1 MCNKI
6 HIVMLLFL
14 VSVQMKR
21 LFWLFWSNICLHFLF
36 CQKVQSGWAGCIVT
50 PRRSLTF
57 TRSCHVVFEWPLV
70 WYAYARSLNSHG
82 VATRIRAARAR
93 AGESYAAQW
102 GPFLYEV
109 ALYFFKAWVAKTS
122 MRKNFKSCVQ
132 WVCVQ
137 RYKYLQF
144 W

>member
-1 MCNKI
+1 MPK
-6 HIVMLLFL
+6 
-14 VSVQMKR
+14 SVLGTR
-21 LFWLFWSNICLHFLF
+21 VWVDIPYSHSNWTEVGSISMTHTVPWTWIKVGIFDHLPTRF
-36 CQKVQSGWAGCIVT
+36 CY
-50 PRRSLTF
+50 
-57 TRSCHVVFEWPLV
+57 VVFEWPLV